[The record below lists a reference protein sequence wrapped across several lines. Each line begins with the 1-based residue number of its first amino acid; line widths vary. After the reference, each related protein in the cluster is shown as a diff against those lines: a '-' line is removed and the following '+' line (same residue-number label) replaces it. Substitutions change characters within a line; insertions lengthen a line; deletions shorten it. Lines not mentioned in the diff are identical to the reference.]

1 MSLKKILFACV
12 LLAFATANLQSQSIN
27 SAIVPMYAKGNPGD
41 SLNKARVP
49 LFIWAEITGLTASST
64 YRYGV
69 RAVKEGQDGATSRG
83 AANQLFLH
91 QSSSNTYTTSYSMSK
106 SGQHDSFTTD
116 ANGKYAGWFGL
127 ELTGNARF
135 TDGNYCKVR
144 ILLNDGAGGTSETHY
159 LTTSDSIKCL
169 DFSTT
174 SGSGCTGVFSHSLA
188 TDKNFAFLYDNTT
201 GSGRPLSIALIE
213 QDGFDYR
220 NNKTAATFYKNNV
233 DSISGAWGTVIP
245 NDLANG
251 VRRIENHKLS
261 DGTLFHANTDA
272 DGIWTTGSVSTVNQ
286 TGGAT
291 AIQISVTDAPL
302 IPTNPVVSFANASAQ
317 VNENGTSVTV
327 DVTLSNPD
335 ANATSVDVVVTG
347 GTATGGSDYTY
358 STTTVTFPAS
368 STATQTVTI
377 NITDDAAV
385 EGTETIILGLQNAT
399 NSATVG
405 TISAETVTIVDND
418 APSVSFDKTSATVN
432 ENAGTISLDV
442 NILNPDPTKATT
454 VEVVVSGGTATS
466 GSDYSYS
473 TATLTFPAGSS
484 AKQTATLTI
493 IDDTLVEG
501 SELLIFMLQ
510 NANNSAGYV
519 NAYDTLTITDND
531 FNPPALSF
539 SVDTSSVLEGA
550 TVTILVNITGPL
562 ATATTIEVVLGT
574 GSTAVAGADYT
585 FSSTILTFPAGSSAS
600 QNVSI
605 PTLTNNMVQTNKTL
619 VLKLQNPT
627 NKGTI
632 GKAQHTLT
640 IKENG
645 INGIAEVATKYGV
658 QVYPN
663 PAKEQVVVS
672 ANQSMNGLK
681 VFSLDGQIVY
691 QENRKAEIYTI
702 PAQQL
707 ASGFYLVSFEING
720 QLVVQKLAVK

>member
-1 MSLKKILFACV
+1 MSLKKIVFACV
-12 LLAFATANLQSQSIN
+12 LLAISAAYVQSQSIN
-27 SAIVPMYAKGNPGD
+27 SAIVPMYAKGNPGAGV
-41 SLNKARVP
+41 NTARVP
-49 LFIWAEITGLTASST
+49 LFIWAELAGLSANTT

-69 RAVKEGQDGATSRG
+69 RATKESQDGATSKG
-83 AANQLFLH
+83 AGNQLFVH
-91 QSSSNTYTTSYSMSK
+91 QSGNNTYTSSYSMSA
-106 SGQHDSFTTD
+106 SGQHDSLTTD
-116 ANGKYAGWFGL
+116 ANGKYVGWFGL

-135 TDGNYCKVR
+135 TDGNYVKVR
-144 ILLNDGAGGTSETHY
+144 IILNDGAGGTSETHY

-174 SGSGCTGVFSHSLA
+174 SGTGCTGVFSHSLA

-213 QDGFDYR
+213 QDGFAYR
-220 NNKTAATFYKNNV
+220 NNATVATFYKNSV

-261 DGTLFHANTDA
+261 DGKLFHANTDA
-272 DGIWTTGSVSTVNQ
+272 DGVWTNGSVSTVNQ

-347 GTATGGSDYTY
+347 GSATGGTDYTY
-358 STTTVTFPAS
+358 STTTVTFPAN
-368 STATQTVTI
+368 STATKTVTI

-399 NSATVG
+399 NSATFGAVSST
-405 TISAETVTIVDND
+405 TITIVDND
-418 APSVSFDKTSATVN
+418 APSVSFDKTSMTVDENTGTVN
-432 ENAGTISLDV
+432 VDV

-454 VEVVVSGGTATS
+454 VEVAVSGGTAAS
-466 GSDYSYS
+466 GTDFTYS

-484 AKQTATLTI
+484 AKQSATFTVT
-493 IDDTLVEG
+493 DDTLVEG
-501 SELLIFMLQ
+501 SEQLIFKLQ

-519 NAYDTLTITDND
+519 NAYDTLTIVDND
-531 FNPPALSF
+531 FTPPALSF

-550 TVTILVNITGPL
+550 TATLSVNITGPL
-562 ATATTIEVVLGT
+562 AVATTVEVVLGT

-605 PTLTNNMVQTNKTL
+605 PTLTNKMVQANKTL
-619 VLKLQNPT
+619 VLKLQNPN
-627 NKGTI
+627 NKATF
-632 GKAQHTLT
+632 GKAQHILT

-645 INGIAEVATKYGV
+645 INGIADIAAKYGV
-658 QVYPN
+658 QLYPN
-663 PAKEQVVVS
+663 PAKEQVFVS
-672 ANQSMNGLK
+672 ANQGMQGLK
-681 VFSLDGQIVY
+681 VYSLDGRIVY
-691 QENRKAEIYTI
+691 QDNRKTELYTI

-707 ASGFYLVSFEING
+707 ASGLYLVSFEING
-720 QLVVQKLAVK
+720 QPVVQKLAVE